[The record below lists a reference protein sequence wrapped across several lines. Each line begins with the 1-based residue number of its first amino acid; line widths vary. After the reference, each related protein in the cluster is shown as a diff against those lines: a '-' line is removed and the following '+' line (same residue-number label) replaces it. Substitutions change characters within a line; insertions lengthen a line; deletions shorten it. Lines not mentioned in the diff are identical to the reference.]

1 VTRLYCK
8 RRGRRFAALL
18 SNLYGEAFMALR
30 TFFVVAVKNG
40 RTVSADVQAYSRLD
54 VETTLINNGYSVV
67 EISEE

>member
-1 VTRLYCK
+1 
-8 RRGRRFAALL
+8 
-18 SNLYGEAFMALR
+18 MALR